1 MPTESLQ
8 FKTEVQQL
16 LHLMI
21 HSVYSNKDIFLRELI
36 ANAADAIDKARFE
49 SQKRP
54 ELSQPWEIRLEA
66 DEKALTLKISD
77 NGIGMT
83 REEIVSDIGTIA
95 RSGTKAFIES
105 FKAAKEANAA
115 APELIGQ
122 FGVGFYSAFMVADK
136 VEIDS
141 KKAGSDAPATRWESD
156 GKADYTLSEGSRAS
170 QGTTITIHLKPEDKL
185 YLDYWK
191 LDSIVKKYS
200 DFIEHP
206 IRMSRTVKKD
216 KEESVEDCTLN
227 SMKAIWLRSESEVS
241 EEEFKSFYEHLS
253 HHGAEPFKRIS
264 FSAEGKSEFK
274 ALLFLPS
281 SMPPDFLFQ
290 QTAGKGVHLYI
301 KRVFISDDCPGL
313 LPEYLRFVK
322 GVIDSSDLPLNIS
335 REMLQDNPEI
345 LRINKNVTRRILT
358 ELKGV
363 MDKDREAYE
372 KFYKEF
378 SRFVKEGVHSDFG
391 NKEKLQDLLLFETM
405 KGPKGKLVSLKEYVD
420 AMPAEQKEIYLIS
433 GDSRETVE
441 NSPHLELFRSKGF
454 DVLLMCDPIDEWVVE
469 ALREYSGKH
478 LKSASKGK
486 IELDEKSQK
495 ELDEKAGK
503 AGEAHKGLVE
513 LLKAKLSDRVK
524 EVRFS
529 SRLTESACCLVGD
542 EYDPSV
548 VMQRIMKAMNKQSPE
563 IKRILELNPE
573 HPLLSG
579 LQRLFEKSPESPKLG
594 EFAEMLYDQAL
605 LVEGSPVPDPALFA
619 KRTASLMA
627 LSLEKDL

>member
-1 MPTESLQ
+1 MPTENMQ

-16 LHLMI
+16 LQLMI

-49 SQKRP
+49 SLKRP
-54 ELSQPWEIRLEA
+54 ELAQPWEIRLES
-66 DEKALTLKISD
+66 DEKAMTLSVSD

-141 KKAGSDAPATRWESD
+141 KKAGSDAPATHWVSD
-156 GKADYTLSEGSRAS
+156 GKAEYAISEGKRAS
-170 QGTTITIHLKPEDKL
+170 QGTTITLHLKAEDKI

-191 LDSIVKKYS
+191 LDSIVKRYS

-206 IRMSRTVKKD
+206 IKMRRTVKKE
-216 KEESVEDCTLN
+216 KEESVEDNTLN
-227 SMKAIWLRSESEVS
+227 SMKAIWLRPDSEVS
-241 EEEFKSFYEHLS
+241 EDEYKSFYERLS

-274 ALLFLPS
+274 ALLFMPS
-281 SMPPDFLFQ
+281 TMPPEFLFQ
-290 QTAGKGVHLYI
+290 QSAGKGVRLYI

-313 LPEYLRFVK
+313 VPDYLRFLK
-322 GVIDSSDLPLNIS
+322 GVVDSSDLPLNIS

-345 LRINKNVTRRILT
+345 LRISKNVARRVLS
-358 ELKGV
+358 ELKSS
-363 MDKDREAYE
+363 MEKERESYE

-378 SRFVKEGVHSDFG
+378 SRFLKEGVHSDFG
-391 NKEKLQDLLLFETM
+391 NKDKLQDLLLFETM

-420 AMPAEQKEIYLIS
+420 AMPAGQKDVYFIS
-433 GDSRETVE
+433 GDARETLE
-441 NSPHLELFRSKGF
+441 SSPHLELFKSKGY
-454 DVLLMCDPIDEWVVE
+454 DVLLMSDPIDEWVVE
-469 ALREYSGKH
+469 AVREYSGKR

-486 IELDEKSQK
+486 LELDEETQKS
-495 ELDEKAGK
+495 LDEKAGK
-503 AGEAHKGLVE
+503 AAEAHKGLVE
-513 LLKAKLSDRVK
+513 LVKKKLEDRVK

-548 VMQRIMKAMNKQSPE
+548 VMQRIMKSMNKEAPQV
-563 IKRILELNPE
+563 KRILELNPD
-573 HPLLSG
+573 HPVLAG
-579 LQRLFEKSPESPKLG
+579 LQKLYDKSPESPKIA

-627 LSLEKDL
+627 LSLEKDA